1 APHPGARSRPPSP
14 RAPPPRAA
22 RSSSRSAAP
31 PRWRRGRPAGGAAPA
46 GRPRRAVEP
55 SCWPGGRAARAAP
68 APRAAPP
75 AGGPPQQPPRVR
87 RPRRRAPPRATPP
100 PRPWR
105 GAGQGTTAP
114 DPTRRGTTPPP
125 AAPPRTRR
133 RAGRRR
139 SRRRPPRPGGR
150 PRPPRPPPWPRPPRS
165 RPLHHP
171 LEQPHR
177 QPGIV
182 VPGVGVR
189 RPGATH
195 LLRVERRLQ
204 QRLAL
209 LRPPGQDA
217 AIRAHDQRP
226 ARERHGAL
234 DTRTVGQYH
243 VHTVEL
249 GRHPRHALPHVRRG
263 EPATGLASLEHA

>member
-1 APHPGARSRPPSP
+1 CSFPAAGAYALLALPAVVLSSLLRRPPTSTLFP
-14 RAPPPRAA
+14 YTTLF
-22 RSSSRSAAP
+22 RS
-31 PRWRRGRPAGGAAPA
+31 
-46 GRPRRAVEP
+46 
-55 SCWPGGRAARAAP
+55 
-68 APRAAPP
+68 
-75 AGGPPQQPPRVR
+75 
-87 RPRRRAPPRATPP
+87 
-100 PRPWR
+100 
-105 GAGQGTTAP
+105 

-165 RPLHHP
+165 RPLHHS

-234 DTRTVGQYH
+234 DTRTVGQHH
-243 VHTVEL
+243 VDTVEL

-263 EPATGLASLEHA
+263 EPATGLASLEHAPARRRRHDHDQVDTRRRQNVRQRRVPEIFA